1 MTGQHPPA
9 PGQCDPPLKPAAA
22 GEIRLLIV
30 DDQALIRG
38 ALGALLGLEPDIVVA
53 GYADSGTDATREAA
67 RLRPD
72 VCLMDIQMPGIDGI
86 SATASVLQASPDT
99 RVLVVTTFA
108 RPGYVRAALD
118 AGASGFV
125 VKDTPADQLVEAIR
139 RIHDGHRVLSPD
151 LAEASLFEGA
161 NPLSDRERQVLRYA
175 RDGLTAPAIAAEV
188 FLSAGTVRNLLSSAI
203 GKVGAANRTAA
214 ARVASEKGWL

>member
-1 MTGQHPPA
+1 MSAQTEGGA
-9 PGQCDPPLKPAAA
+9 
-22 GEIRLLIV
+22 IRLLIV

-38 ALGALLGLEPDIVVA
+38 ALGALLGLESDLTVA
-53 GYADSGTDATREAA
+53 GYADSGTDAAREAA
-67 RLRPD
+67 RLKPD

-86 SATASVLQASPDT
+86 AATAAVLQASPAT

-108 RPGYVRAALD
+108 RPGYVRAALE

-125 VKDTPADQLVEAIR
+125 VKDTPADTLVEAIR
-139 RIHDGHRVLSPD
+139 RVHGGQRVVDPE
-151 LAEASLFEGA
+151 LAEATLFEGA
-161 NPLSDRERQVLRYA
+161 NPLTEREQQVLRRA
-175 RDGLTAPAIAAEV
+175 SEGLTAPAIAAEI

-214 ARVASEKGWL
+214 ARIAAEKGWL

>member
-1 MTGQHPPA
+1 MSGQTEGGA
-9 PGQCDPPLKPAAA
+9 
-22 GEIRLLIV
+22 IRLLIV

-38 ALGALLGLEPDIVVA
+38 ALGALLGLESDLTVA
-53 GYADSGTDATREAA
+53 GYADSGTDAAREAA
-67 RLRPD
+67 RLKPD

-86 SATASVLQASPDT
+86 AATAAVLQASPAT

-108 RPGYVRAALD
+108 RPGYVRAALE

-125 VKDTPADQLVEAIR
+125 VKDTPADTLVEAIR
-139 RIHDGHRVLSPD
+139 RVHGGQWVVDPE
-151 LAEASLFEGA
+151 LAEATLFEGA
-161 NPLSDRERQVLRYA
+161 NPLTEREQQVLRRA
-175 RDGLTAPAIAAEV
+175 SEGLTAPAIAAEI

-214 ARVASEKGWL
+214 ARIAAEKGWL